1 MKVIDFPK
9 EEKIEADEILENSKG
24 KFQEVLVCGYDEDGG
39 LYMVYNTDDPDLLYT
54 MVSRVRKKILKIG
67 YDEA

>member
-24 KFQEVLVCGYDEDGG
+24 KFQEVLVCGYDKDGG
-39 LYMVYNTDDPDLLYT
+39 LYMVFNTDDADLLYT
-54 MVSRVRKKILKIG
+54 MVGRVQRKILDLG
-67 YDEA
+67 WEE